1 MRALVSI
8 FVLILI
14 TCIGRAQ
21 NVVTNEAEY
30 EQEELQ
36 SRSDVEQDLSD
47 REDLL
52 DHLSRNPIP
61 INFAGPDQ
69 LAEIPWLNDLQ
80 IKNLILYRKLN
91 GYIVSSFELQLIEGF
106 DRETIESI
114 IHYISFTKD
123 RNKKR
128 ISIKALLK
136 EGHNDILIKPSGFG
150 KPKDSLYMGTPVKL
164 LLKYKY
170 NWQSRVTAGFTLEK
184 DAGEP
189 LFRKSLKKLPGFDY
203 TSAYFM
209 VSNTGIFSR
218 LIIGDYHLRF
228 GQGLALWS
236 GYNVGRTIFASGYSR
251 KARGIAQ
258 NSSAMETGFMR
269 GAAATFNVK
278 KFSITGFF
286 SASPLDTRLDSVNN
300 IASIN
305 VTGLHRDSLE
315 WSRRHN
321 TMLLSYGGRIAWKHD
336 VSVIKINVIN
346 GIYSNAL
353 AVPSALYKMYDLT
366 GTRFG
371 NMSLDHRV
379 VLGKLLLTGEIATSR
394 SGEWAVIQ
402 NLLIQPAYGYTFFIS
417 YRNYSP
423 AYRAFFGNCLGESG
437 LPQNEKGIFAAITM
451 LLSPKIAIRSFADFY
466 QYPWLKYRIDAPSE
480 GSEQQLQL
488 EWKASPVTLLILKI
502 GNKNRPLN
510 LPVDSNVL
518 NKVEN
523 QHRLSIRLSGRA
535 QLSKQITL
543 LSRIE
548 WNQLIKTSGKGEGY
562 LLLQDVAWENK
573 TDRIGFTARVAY
585 YSASYENRLYTYEND
600 HRFSFSTPMLYGKG
614 TRVYLFS
621 RVRFWK
627 SQTITFKI
635 GSTNKVVSSTDRAAS
650 TESIATSSSVTP
662 PKSPLEI
669 SIQFLFKF

>member
-8 FVLILI
+8 FVLMMVLS
-14 TCIGRAQ
+14 IGRAQ

-47 REDLL
+47 REELL

-91 GYIVSSFELQLIEGF
+91 GFIVSSFELQLIEGF

-123 RNKKR
+123 RNRKV
-128 ISIKALLK
+128 ISAASLLK
-136 EGHNDILIKPSGFG
+136 EGHHDLLLKPSGFD
-150 KPKDSLYMGTPVKL
+150 KPRDSLYMGTPVKL

-170 NWQSRVTAGFTLEK
+170 DWQSRVTAGFIFEK

-189 LFRKSLKKLPGFDY
+189 FLRKTLKKFPGFDY
-203 TSAYFM
+203 TSAYLM

-236 GYNVGRTIFASGYSR
+236 GYNIGRTIFASGYSR
-251 KARGIAQ
+251 KAPGIAQ

-278 KFSITGFF
+278 KFIVTGFF
-286 SASPLDTRLDSVNN
+286 SASPLDTRRDSLNN
-300 IASIN
+300 IASLIE
-305 VTGLHRDSLE
+305 TGLHRDSLE

-321 TMLLSYGGRIAWKHD
+321 AMLLSYGGRIAWKHD
-336 VSVIKINVIN
+336 VSVIGINAVN
-346 GIYSNAL
+346 GIYSDSL

-366 GTRFG
+366 GKRFG
-371 NMSLDHRV
+371 NVSLDHRV
-379 VLGKLLLTGEIATSR
+379 VLGKVLLSGEIAKSS

-417 YRNYSP
+417 YRNYSA
-423 AYRAFFGNCLGESG
+423 AYRAPFGNCLGENG
-437 LPQNEKGIFAAITM
+437 LPQNEKGIFAAVTM
-451 LLSPKIAIRSFADFY
+451 LLSSKVTIRSFADFY
-466 QYPWLKYRIDAPSE
+466 QYPWLKYRINAPSA

-488 EWKASPVTLLILKI
+488 EWKASPIALLILKI

-510 LPVDSNVL
+510 LPPDTNLVY
-518 NKVEN
+518 KVEN
-523 QHRLSIRLSGRA
+523 QHRLSIRLSSKV
-535 QLSKQITL
+535 QVTKQITL
-543 LSRIE
+543 LSRVE
-548 WNQLIKTSGKGEGY
+548 WNQLIKTAGKSEGS
-562 LLLQDVAWENK
+562 LFLQDVAWEDK
-573 TDRIGFTARVAY
+573 RDRIGFTARFAY
-585 YSASYENRLYTYEND
+585 YSASYENRG
-600 HRFSFSTPMLYGKG
+600 P
-614 TRVYLFS
+614 TRC
-621 RVRFWK
+621 R
-627 SQTITFKI
+627 QTQNQI
-635 GSTNKVVSSTDRAAS
+635 G
-650 TESIATSSSVTP
+650 P
-662 PKSPLEI
+662 GH
-669 SIQFLFKF
+669 